1 MLLAGRNA
9 KYNQK
14 IPLSTGLVNGQAL
27 GAVSGVKFG
36 VCTLRRHGCGVL
48 AVYNA
53 LLLHQI
59 TLPLW
64 QVVRRMER
72 YAVLFAIFG
81 TNPYALGCALR
92 SFGLRS
98 VRCKTKA
105 ALYAALEQ
113 GQHALFAYW
122 TGKPLLS
129 SIHIVCL
136 QSGGKSLLV
145 LNAYNRCDHAVSISP
160 QALIDPS
167 RMVAAFAIVP
177 PDTRRG
183 EVAKG

>member
-9 KYNQK
+9 KYNQR
-14 IPLSTGLVNGQAL
+14 IPLPTGIVNGQGL
-27 GAVSGVKFG
+27 GAVSDVKFG
-36 VCTLRRHGCGVL
+36 ICTLRRHGCGVL

-72 YAVLFAIFG
+72 YAVLLAIFG
-81 TNPYALGCALR
+81 TNPYALGRALK
-92 SFGLRS
+92 SFGLCS
-98 VRCKTKA
+98 VRCKTKEK
-105 ALYAALEQ
+105 LYAALAQ

-136 QSGGKSLLV
+136 QSGGEQLLV
-145 LNAYNRCDHAVSISP
+145 LNAYNRCDHAVAVSP
-160 QALIDPS
+160 QEMIGS
-167 RMVAAFAIVP
+167 SKMVAAFAIVP
-177 PDTRRG
+177 HD
-183 EVAKG
+183 AL